1 MPKNPV
7 FDQARGRATPE
18 LVESL
23 FSAPDARW
31 DGDEFWTRNPL
42 RGDGSA
48 GSFSINGLTGLWS
61 DFASGDKGDLI
72 GLIVE
77 SGKAPTK
84 VAAAEMIVR
93 ALGGTVDAP
102 AGGAPSKSHLDK
114 PAKAKRPK
122 AVIPAPESALDLM
135 RQTVKGDYAQRTH
148 GNATAGYT
156 YRNAESGIVFCV
168 SRFQKPDGSKD
179 IVPYFFGE
187 DGRWHEG
194 QALDSGRPVL
204 FLDIITKAAQGTKV
218 LIVEGEKC
226 AKVEV
231 PGYILT
237 TWAGGALA
245 TSKTDWAPLERFAA
259 RGDLVIWPDADE
271 PGLKAGIAIVK
282 RLPGAKLLDIRGQ
295 EKGWDIADASAQ
307 AIALPDFIASC
318 PLVAIGS
325 PPVGSSKPDA
335 RPDDG
340 LPFLCLGYDKAAY
353 YFLPNE
359 TRTVFSIPMGSFNA
373 SKLGELASLSFWGLR
388 MLVTDQ
394 GSIKVAP
401 AQDFL
406 LTLQH
411 KTGFF
416 DPKRIRGAGVWRD
429 HTGIVLNDGHRIVT
443 IDGTAYEYGEYRS
456 NYWYI
461 PSLVAFGEMAGPAST
476 DEDGEQL
483 EELFRALEFTE
494 DSAAIL
500 LMGWCLLS
508 PFGGVLTWRPHVW
521 LTGQKGSGK
530 SWVFENIVVRLAGPF
545 AYIGSGKDTEAGIR
559 WALDQDARPAV
570 MAEMEPKTK
579 TAREKIASILELAR
593 NASDD
598 GSGNINISQSGG
610 GTKSFRIRSMF
621 AFSSKV
627 IPVEDDS
634 VSSRITRLELAKSK
648 DEPAKIAKTVAL
660 LSDLLDDPSRFTRR
674 IFRALPRIISD
685 IEYLKETYLPAF
697 RSKRA
702 ADQLAPMLATAWAA
716 RSGASIRTAG
726 PWLDKWIVELSQESK
741 VVQGDEDTFMH
752 HLVGLGL
759 RDDEGHTRTVAELL
773 TRVSESTDT
782 DSPALRLLERHGITL
797 RRKGP
802 SKPWL
807 LSIATNLAVL
817 ADKFRDTPWGD
828 AYGDQVKRCA
838 FTVEGPTRQIRMAA
852 GKPRCHDLD
861 WEGFRDR
868 YLGVEGQDEPA
879 LDLGG
884 EDDIPF

>member
-1 MPKNPV
+1 V
-7 FDQARGRATPE
+7 
-18 LVESL
+18 
-23 FSAPDARW
+23 
-31 DGDEFWTRNPL
+31 
-42 RGDGSA
+42 
-48 GSFSINGLTGLWS
+48 
-61 DFASGDKGDLI
+61 
-72 GLIVE
+72 
-77 SGKAPTK
+77 
-84 VAAAEMIVR
+84 
-93 ALGGTVDAP
+93 
-102 AGGAPSKSHLDK
+102 
-114 PAKAKRPK
+114 
-122 AVIPAPESALDLM
+122 
-135 RQTVKGDYAQRTH
+135 
-148 GNATAGYT
+148 
-156 YRNAESGIVFCV
+156 
-168 SRFQKPDGSKD
+168 
-179 IVPYFFGE
+179 
-187 DGRWHEG
+187 
-194 QALDSGRPVL
+194 
-204 FLDIITKAAQGTKV
+204 
-218 LIVEGEKC
+218 
-226 AKVEV
+226 
-231 PGYILT
+231 
-237 TWAGGALA
+237 
-245 TSKTDWAPLERFAA
+245 
-259 RGDLVIWPDADE
+259 
-271 PGLKAGIAIVK
+271 
-282 RLPGAKLLDIRGQ
+282 
-295 EKGWDIADASAQ
+295 
-307 AIALPDFIASC
+307 
-318 PLVAIGS
+318 
-325 PPVGSSKPDA
+325 
-335 RPDDG
+335 
-340 LPFLCLGYDKAAY
+340 
-353 YFLPNE
+353 
-359 TRTVFSIPMGSFNA
+359 
-373 SKLGELASLSFWGLR
+373 
-388 MLVTDQ
+388 
-394 GSIKVAP
+394 
-401 AQDFL
+401 
-406 LTLQH
+406 
-411 KTGFF
+411 
-416 DPKRIRGAGVWRD
+416 
-429 HTGIVLNDGHRIVT
+429 
-443 IDGTAYEYGEYRS
+443 
-456 NYWYI
+456 
-461 PSLVAFGEMAGPAST
+461 PSLTSFGEMAGPAST

-716 RSGASIRTAG
+716 RSGTSIRTAG

-773 TRVSESTDT
+773 TRVSESTDA
-782 DSPALRLLERHGITL
+782 DPPALRLLERHGITL

-838 FTVEGPTRQIRMAA
+838 FTHEGPTRQIRMAA